1 MEAYVGTSGYAYKEW
16 KGKFYPDDLPADQ
29 MLRHYAERLRTVEI
43 NNTFYRMPAESVLDR
58 WNAQVP
64 DGFSFVLK
72 APRRIT
78 HMGRLKDVGDPVGFF
93 LERANRLEGKLG
105 PLLFQ
110 LPPYFKKDIER
121 LEAFV
126 ALLPE
131 GRRVAVEFRH
141 LSWFDD
147 AVYEILRSA
156 NIALC
161 MADGELKG
169 GAPPFVATADWGY
182 LRLRRVEYDDG
193 ALAGWA
199 NTILKQ
205 SWNEVYVFFK
215 HEDDAAGPAMAARFA
230 EMLEERG

>member
-93 LERANRLEGKLG
+93 LERANRLAGKLG

-121 LEAFV
+121 LEAFTG
-126 ALLPE
+126 LLPE

-156 NIALC
+156 NVALC
-161 MADGELKG
+161 VADGELKG

-193 ALAGWA
+193 ALAVLA

-205 SWNEVYVFFK
+205 SWSEVYVFFK
-215 HEDDAAGPAMAARFA
+215 HEDDAAGPAMAARFT
-230 EMLEERG
+230 EMLEERR

>member
-16 KGKFYPDDLPADQ
+16 KGKFYPDDLPSDQ

-64 DGFSFVLK
+64 DGFLFVLK

-93 LERANRLEGKLG
+93 LERAK
-105 PLLFQ
+105 
-110 LPPYFKKDIER
+110 R
-121 LEAFV
+121 LEAFTG
-126 ALLPE
+126 LLPE

-156 NIALC
+156 NVALC
-161 MADGELKG
+161 VADGELKG

-193 ALAGWA
+193 ALAVWA

-205 SWNEVYVFFK
+205 SWSEVYVFFK
-215 HEDDAAGPAMAARFA
+215 HEDDAAGPAMAARFT
-230 EMLEERG
+230 EMLEERR